1 MEQYSEALRL
11 RQPWIPVAARQG
23 SFREVELSAPE
34 KEIRAEC
41 RRCLRCDLEWGQF
54 QQGVQ
59 NARVQ
64 GVT

>member
-1 MEQYSEALRL
+1 
-11 RQPWIPVAARQG
+11 VADRQG

-59 NARVQ
+59 NAWIQ